1 MGRFSRILAAAVV
14 IAAAAVVIVATAVVA
29 VAAALTVVAAAAE
42 QQKQND
48 DPAEIATTETI
59 VTHKNTS
66 RSFFAV
72 ITAHSMVFRHP
83 KNVTVLWGGG
93 ISLKRKCGIH
103 AGDNVQYFSSDR
115 MFPLERMGTQ

>member
-1 MGRFSRILAAAVV
+1 MRENREKAPRLGRFSRILAAAVV
-14 IAAAAVVIVATAVVA
+14 VAAAAVVGIAAAIIAAAAVQTI
-29 VAAALTVVAAAAE
+29 VVAAAAE

-83 KNVTVLWGGG
+83 KNVTVLWGGEY
-93 ISLKRKCGIH
+93 R
-103 AGDNVQYFSSDR
+103 
-115 MFPLERMGTQ
+115 